1 MSGDGFFC
9 VMDQRNGRAGL
20 ALQNAEVTEQ
30 CGDLTGRI
38 FINRVKA
45 DQGIEDEK
53 SRAVKHE
60 RGLEPLLIGDA
71 VEAQRIG
78 SDDADI
84 EKGQLE
90 PVVLSQRF
98 QA

>member
-1 MSGDGFFC
+1 MSGAGFFTE
-9 VMDQRNGRAGL
+9 RTHRRGGAGL
-20 ALQNAEVTEQ
+20 ALQTAEVTEQ
-30 CGDLTGRI
+30 CGDLTARI